1 MDIVPTMVDN
11 SWPACEGPIL
21 EAMYWASESG
31 TDLGQAAH
39 DAVPDLPE
47 RVLQE
52 TLLTLFQD
60 DYLEAHLMKTAG
72 DVPTVIPTRLMA
84 KGRRAVGQ
92 WPSEDLEVEL
102 ARVIE
107 RLEEEETDPER
118 KSRFRR
124 LREALSDA
132 GKDVVARIIAELLK
146 SLGGHVA

>member
-1 MDIVPTMVDN
+1 
-11 SWPACEGPIL
+11 
-21 EAMYWASESG
+21 
-31 TDLGQAAH
+31 
-39 DAVPDLPE
+39 
-47 RVLQE
+47 
-52 TLLTLFQD
+52 
-60 DYLEAHLMKTAG
+60 
-72 DVPTVIPTRLMA
+72 MA

-132 GKDVVARIIAELLK
+132 GKDVVARVIAELLK